1 MRAVKSTLGARAA
14 GHVTSCAGPG
24 LGRRLRTAA
33 VLGGTTL
40 ALAACGAGDS
50 AATNHL
56 GFENGVAPEEQGL
69 TTLQAVLLYG
79 VAPLAILLLVAAV
92 VWLPGMVRSS
102 RYRPT
107 RGWNAAPLWF
117 GGPADPAAAVES
129 AQTGDL
135 VRGGA
140 SGSW

>member
-1 MRAVKSTLGARAA
+1 MRAVDDTISTPSGGLLAGRVRA
-14 GHVTSCAGPG
+14 
-24 LGRRLRTAA
+24 
-33 VLGGTTL
+33 TL
-40 ALAACGAGDS
+40 AIAATAVALTACGGNDP

-56 GFENGVAPEEQGL
+56 GFGNGVAPEGDGL
-69 TTLQAVLLYG
+69 TTLQAVLVYG
-79 VAPLAILLLVAAV
+79 LGPLAILLLIAAV

-102 RYRPT
+102 RYRPA

-129 AQTGDL
+129 ARTGDL

>member
-1 MRAVKSTLGARAA
+1 MRAVNDTTALPRPGARSQRWRGAL
-14 GHVTSCAGPG
+14 V
-24 LGRRLRTAA
+24 
-33 VLGGTTL
+33 
-40 ALAACGAGDS
+40 LAATAVALTACGGDDS

-56 GFENGVAPEEQGL
+56 GFENGVAPEGEGL
-69 TTLQAVLLYG
+69 TTMQAVLLYG
-79 VAPLAILLLVAAV
+79 VAPLLILLLTAAL
-92 VWLPGMVRSS
+92 VWLPGMIRNS

>member
-1 MRAVKSTLGARAA
+1 MRAVDDSTQ
-14 GHVTSCAGPG
+14 TP
-24 LGRRLRTAA
+24 T
-33 VLGGTTL
+33 GGTPAGRVRGGL
-40 ALAACGAGDS
+40 VLAATAVALTACGGSDP

-56 GFENGVAPEEQGL
+56 GFENGVAPEGEGL
-69 TTLQAVLLYG
+69 TTLQAVLVYG

-92 VWLPGMVRSS
+92 VWLPGMIRSS
-102 RYRPT
+102 RYRPN

>member
-1 MRAVKSTLGARAA
+1 MRAVDDTTQTPTGGPVA
-14 GHVTSCAGPG
+14 GRVRGS
-24 LGRRLRTAA
+24 L
-33 VLGGTTL
+33 V
-40 ALAACGAGDS
+40 LAATAVALTACGGSDS
-50 AATNHL
+50 ASTNHL
-56 GFENGVAPEEQGL
+56 GFENGVAPASEGL

-79 VAPLAILLLVAAV
+79 VAPLVLLLLVAGL

-107 RGWNAAPLWF
+107 KGWNAPPLWF

-129 AQTGDL
+129 AQTGDV

>member
-1 MRAVKSTLGARAA
+1 MA
-14 GHVTSCAGPG
+14 C
-24 LGRRLRTAA
+24 TA
-33 VLGGTTL
+33 L
-40 ALAACGAGDS
+40 ALSACGGDDP
-50 AATNHL
+50 ARTDHL
-56 GFENGVAPEEQGL
+56 GFEGGAAPVGEGL
-69 TTLQAVLLYG
+69 STLN
-79 VAPLAILLLVAAV
+79 AILLYSVVPLALLLIIAAL
-92 VWLPGMVRSS
+92 VWLPGMVRGN

-107 RGWNAAPLWF
+107 RGWGAAPRWF

>member
-1 MRAVKSTLGARAA
+1 MRAVDDSTQTPAGGTLARR
-14 GHVTSCAGPG
+14 VRTG
-24 LGRRLRTAA
+24 LVLAVTAA
-33 VLGGTTL
+33 ALTGCYGG
-40 ALAACGAGDS
+40 DP

-56 GFENGVAPEEQGL
+56 GFENGVAPEGETL

-79 VAPLAILLLVAAV
+79 VAPLVILLLVAAL

-107 RGWNAAPLWF
+107 KGWNAPPLWF

>member
-1 MRAVKSTLGARAA
+1 MRAVDDSTSTPGRALLA
-14 GHVTSCAGPG
+14 GRVRAS
-24 LGRRLRTAA
+24 A
-33 VLGGTTL
+33 VLAATAV
-40 ALAACGAGDS
+40 ALTACGGSDP

-56 GFENGVAPEEQGL
+56 GFENGVAPESNDVSTME
-69 TTLQAVLLYG
+69 AVLLFG
-79 VAPLAILLLVAAV
+79 VLPVVLLLLIAAL
-92 VWLPGMVRSS
+92 VWLPGMVRGS

>member
-1 MRAVKSTLGARAA
+1 MRAVDDSTQ
-14 GHVTSCAGPG
+14 SPS
-24 LGRRLRTAA
+24 
-33 VLGGTTL
+33 GGTL
-40 ALAACGAGDS
+40 AGRARGSLVLAAPASALTGCYGGDP

-56 GFENGVAPEEQGL
+56 GFENGVAPESQGL

-79 VAPLAILLLVAAV
+79 LAPLAILLLVAAL
-92 VWLPGMVRSS
+92 VWLAGMVRSS

-129 AQTGDL
+129 AQTGDV

>member
-1 MRAVKSTLGARAA
+1 VRAVDDSTS
-14 GHVTSCAGPG
+14 TPS
-24 LGRRLRTAA
+24 
-33 VLGGTTL
+33 GGTL
-40 ALAACGAGDS
+40 AGRVRGSLVVAATAVALTACGGDDP

-56 GFENGVAPEEQGL
+56 GFENGVAPESEGL

-79 VAPLAILLLVAAV
+79 VAPLVLLLLVAAL

-102 RYRPT
+102 RYRPA
-107 RGWNAAPLWF
+107 RGWRAAPLWF

>member
-1 MRAVKSTLGARAA
+1 MRAVDDSTSTPSRGTLA
-14 GHVTSCAGPG
+14 G
-24 LGRRLRTAA
+24 RLRTG
-33 VLGGTTL
+33 LL
-40 ALAACGAGDS
+40 LAATAVALTACGGSDP

-56 GFENGVAPEEQGL
+56 GFENGVAPESGGL

-79 VAPLAILLLVAAV
+79 VAPLVILLLVAAV

-107 RGWNAAPLWF
+107 KGWNAPPLWF

-140 SGSW
+140 SGNW

>member
-1 MRAVKSTLGARAA
+1 MRAVDDSTP
-14 GHVTSCAGPG
+14 TPS
-24 LGRRLRTAA
+24 
-33 VLGGTTL
+33 GGTL
-40 ALAACGAGDS
+40 ARRVRGSLVLAATAVALTACGGDDP

-56 GFENGVAPEEQGL
+56 GFENGVAPESGGL

-107 RGWNAAPLWF
+107 KGWNAPPLCF

-140 SGSW
+140 SGNW

>member
-1 MRAVKSTLGARAA
+1 MRAVDDSTSTPSRG
-14 GHVTSCAGPG
+14 
-24 LGRRLRTAA
+24 
-33 VLGGTTL
+33 TL
-40 ALAACGAGDS
+40 AGRVRTGLLLAATAVALTACGGSDP

-56 GFENGVAPEEQGL
+56 GFENGVAPESGGL

-79 VAPLAILLLVAAV
+79 VAPLVILLLVAAV

-107 RGWNAAPLWF
+107 KGWNAPPLWF

-140 SGSW
+140 SGNW

>member
-1 MRAVKSTLGARAA
+1 MRAVKDSTTTL
-14 GHVTSCAGPG
+14 S
-24 LGRRLRTAA
+24 
-33 VLGGTTL
+33 GGTLTGRVR
-40 ALAACGAGDS
+40 ASVVLAATAVALTACGGNDP

-79 VAPLAILLLVAAV
+79 VAPLVILLLVAAV

>member
-1 MRAVKSTLGARAA
+1 MRAVDDSTP
-14 GHVTSCAGPG
+14 TPS
-24 LGRRLRTAA
+24 
-33 VLGGTTL
+33 GGTPAGRVRASL
-40 ALAACGAGDS
+40 VLAATAVALTACGGDDP

-56 GFENGVAPEEQGL
+56 GFENGVAPEGEGL

-79 VAPLAILLLVAAV
+79 LGPLAILLLIAAV
-92 VWLPGMVRSS
+92 VWRPGMIRSS

-107 RGWNAAPLWF
+107 RGWSAAPLWF

>member
-1 MRAVKSTLGARAA
+1 MRSDNVRAVEDSTQTPDRRPLA
-14 GHVTSCAGPG
+14 GRVRGGLVLAVSAVALTGCYGP
-24 LGRRLRTAA
+24 
-33 VLGGTTL
+33 
-40 ALAACGAGDS
+40 DPM
-50 AATNHL
+50 ATNHL
-56 GFENGVAPEEQGL
+56 GFENGVAPEEQSL

-79 VAPLAILLLVAAV
+79 LAPLAILLLVAAV

-102 RYRPT
+102 RYRPA

-129 AQTGDL
+129 AQTGDV

>member
-1 MRAVKSTLGARAA
+1 MRAVNDSTGAPRPRPR
-14 GHVTSCAGPG
+14 VQ
-24 LGRRLRTAA
+24 RLRGSL
-33 VLGGTTL
+33 V
-40 ALAACGAGDS
+40 LAATAVALTACGGDDD

-56 GFENGVAPEEQGL
+56 GFEEGVAPASDGI
-69 TTLQAVLLYG
+69 TTLQAVLLYCL
-79 VAPLAILLLVAAV
+79 VPLALLLLVAAL
-92 VWLPGMVRSS
+92 VWLPGMVRGS
-102 RYRPT
+102 RYRPA

-117 GGPADPAAAVES
+117 GGPVDPAAAVES

>member
-1 MRAVKSTLGARAA
+1 MRAVDDSTPTPSGDTRA
-14 GHVTSCAGPG
+14 G
-24 LGRRLRTAA
+24 RLRAGL
-33 VLGGTTL
+33 V
-40 ALAACGAGDS
+40 LAATAVALTACGGDDP

-56 GFENGVAPEEQGL
+56 GFENGVAPEGESL

-79 VAPLAILLLVAAV
+79 LAPLALLLLVAAV

>member
-1 MRAVKSTLGARAA
+1 MRDVDDSTSTPGRVPVASRVRGSLVLAATAV
-14 GHVTSCAGPG
+14 
-24 LGRRLRTAA
+24 
-33 VLGGTTL
+33 
-40 ALAACGAGDS
+40 ALAACGGLEP

-56 GFENGVAPEEQGL
+56 GFENGVAPETDEVS
-69 TTLQAVLLYG
+69 TMEAVLLFG
-79 VAPLAILLLVAAV
+79 VVPVVLLLAIAAL

-129 AQTGDL
+129 AQTGDV

>member
-1 MRAVKSTLGARAA
+1 V
-14 GHVTSCAGPG
+14 
-24 LGRRLRTAA
+24 
-33 VLGGTTL
+33 
-40 ALAACGAGDS
+40 LAATAVALTACGGNDS

-56 GFENGVAPEEQGL
+56 GFENGVAPEGSGL
-69 TTLQAVLLYG
+69 TTLQAILIYG

-92 VWLPGMVRSS
+92 VWLPGMIRSS

-107 RGWNAAPLWF
+107 RGWSAAPLWF

>member
-1 MRAVKSTLGARAA
+1 MRAVDDSTPTPPRGPLA
-14 GHVTSCAGPG
+14 GRVRGS
-24 LGRRLRTAA
+24 L
-33 VLGGTTL
+33 V
-40 ALAACGAGDS
+40 LAATAVALTACGGDDP

-56 GFENGVAPEEQGL
+56 GFENGAAPAGDGL
-69 TTLQAVLLYG
+69 TTLQAVLVYG
-79 VAPLAILLLVAAV
+79 VAPLAILLLVAAL
-92 VWLPGMVRSS
+92 VWLPGMIRSS

>member
-1 MRAVKSTLGARAA
+1 VRA
-14 GHVTSCAGPG
+14 G
-24 LGRRLRTAA
+24 L
-33 VLGGTTL
+33 V
-40 ALAACGAGDS
+40 LAATAVALTACGGDDP

-56 GFENGVAPEEQGL
+56 GFENGVAPEGQGL

-79 VAPLAILLLVAAV
+79 LAPLALLLLIAAV

>member
-1 MRAVKSTLGARAA
+1 MRAVNDTTAVPRRVTGDRRWRGAL
-14 GHVTSCAGPG
+14 V
-24 LGRRLRTAA
+24 
-33 VLGGTTL
+33 
-40 ALAACGAGDS
+40 LAATAVALTACGGDDP

-56 GFENGVAPEEQGL
+56 GFENGVAPEGESL

-79 VAPLAILLLVAAV
+79 VAPLAILLLIAAL

>member
-1 MRAVKSTLGARAA
+1 MHAVNSTLPAPGRPTVHRVHSTSSRLHGSLVLAA
-14 GHVTSCAGPG
+14 T
-24 LGRRLRTAA
+24 A
-33 VLGGTTL
+33 VLLT
-40 ALAACGAGDS
+40 ACGGNDR

-56 GFENGVAPEEQGL
+56 GFEDGAAPPSEGL
-69 TTLQAVLLYG
+69 TTLEAVLLYSI
-79 VAPLAILLLVAAV
+79 VPLAILLGVAAL

-107 RGWNAAPLWF
+107 KGWNAAPLWF
-117 GGPADPAAAVES
+117 GGPADPAAAVET

>member
-1 MRAVKSTLGARAA
+1 MRAVDDSTP
-14 GHVTSCAGPG
+14 TPS
-24 LGRRLRTAA
+24 
-33 VLGGTTL
+33 GGTPAGRVRAGL
-40 ALAACGAGDS
+40 VLAATAVALTACGGDDP

-56 GFENGVAPEEQGL
+56 GFENGVAPEGGGL

-79 VAPLAILLLVAAV
+79 VAPLVILLLVAAL
-92 VWLPGMVRSS
+92 VWLPGMIRSS

-129 AQTGDL
+129 AQPGDL

>member
-1 MRAVKSTLGARAA
+1 VRAVDDSNQTPTGGTRAGRVRGSILLAA
-14 GHVTSCAGPG
+14 G
-24 LGRRLRTAA
+24 A
-33 VLGGTTL
+33 VSLT
-40 ALAACGAGDS
+40 ACGGSDP

-56 GFENGVAPEEQGL
+56 GFENGVAPAGDGL

-79 VAPLAILLLVAAV
+79 VAPLVLLLLVAAL
-92 VWLPGMVRSS
+92 VWLPGMIRSS